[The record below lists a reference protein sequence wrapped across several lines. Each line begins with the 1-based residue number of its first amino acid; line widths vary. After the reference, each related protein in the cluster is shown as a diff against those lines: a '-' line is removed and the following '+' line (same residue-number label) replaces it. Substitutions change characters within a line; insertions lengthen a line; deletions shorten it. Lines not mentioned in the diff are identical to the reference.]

1 MLDKEECSIPLT
13 TKLQQLKQQNN
24 EKDRHIQSLLRTINR
39 QKLTEADIRLLNTT
53 LEEKV
58 VKRTAQYAFISQVN
72 QAIVQ
77 AKDAKT
83 LLEKPIKEQFSIY
96 MLSSSIDPSDINRTQ
111 INPLIVDLIEK
122 PLNKVTATK
131 IFG

>member
-1 MLDKEECSIPLT
+1 M
-13 TKLQQLKQQNN
+13 
-24 EKDRHIQSLLRTINR
+24 
-39 QKLTEADIRLLNTT
+39 NTT

-96 MLSSSIDPSDINRTQ
+96 MLSSSIDPADINRAQ

>member
-1 MLDKEECSIPLT
+1 MMDKEKSSTSLNT
-13 TKLQQLKQQNN
+13 NLQQLKQQNN
-24 EKDRHIQSLLRTINR
+24 EKDQHIQSLLRNINV
-39 QKLTEADIRLLNTT
+39 QKLAEADIRLLNTA

-72 QAIVQ
+72 QVIVQ

-83 LLEKPIKEQFSIY
+83 LFEKPIKEQFSIY
-96 MLSSSIDPSDINRTQ
+96 MLSSSVDPADINRAPL
-111 INPLIVDLIEK
+111 NPLIVDLIEK
-122 PLNKVTATK
+122 PLNKGTPNK